1 MFARILGRFFKINP
15 SFPFFISFVLLRWK
29 ILLWRKVGDMI
40 NCFRER
46 CINWFGWKIKS
57 KNPRIRRSKIIYLL
71 VIIVLLFEWELSYWK
86 FLRLSKYRN
95 WSNNKTKHRK
105 VFSFFFLK
113 VRLSRFLFSPYFK
126 DFFLSTW
133 LPRIWM
139 DEFCCLCDSFSLS
152 IFLHFYLPS
161 NFYHYL
167 LSFLFFKS
175 YLSSE
180 KFFSELFFFH
190 RFRIEI
196 IVKIK

>member
-113 VRLSRFLFSPYFK
+113 VRLSRFLFSSYFK

-139 DEFCCLCDSFSLS
+139 DSVVSVILFLWVFFSTF
-152 IFLHFYLPS
+152 IFHLIFIIIYYR
-161 NFYHYL
+161 F
-167 LSFLFFKS
+167 SFLNP
-175 YLSSE
+175 
-180 KFFSELFFFH
+180 
-190 RFRIEI
+190 I
-196 IVKIK
+196 